1 MTSSKKPVL
10 FIRLP
15 DDVESKFQDL
25 RTRIGTDR
33 GKPITKNDLI
43 VHLIEERF
51 KSLTKA
57 SPSQQSSETVKVAT
71 AEPQTLASELD
82 TPPPETCTSEA
93 RSA

>member
-15 DDVESKFQDL
+15 DDVETKFQQL

-51 KSLTKA
+51 DTIKTA
-57 SPSQQSSETVKVAT
+57 SPSQQSSETEKVEA
-71 AEPQTLASELD
+71 AERQTLASVLD
-82 TPPPETCTSEA
+82 TPPQETCTSEA
-93 RSA
+93 HSA